1 MSNTTF
7 DRNYGRSAVYVSD
20 PYPSIQLL
28 QKSKVVFKL
37 DNARFYA
44 FYADLLTSPVP
55 VKLSSPQGR

>member
-1 MSNTTF
+1 MEQLGYIRRQPDSAL
-7 DRNYGRSAVYVSD
+7 YGLA
-20 PYPSIQLL
+20 PSIQLL

-55 VKLSSPQGR
+55 VKVSGPPGR